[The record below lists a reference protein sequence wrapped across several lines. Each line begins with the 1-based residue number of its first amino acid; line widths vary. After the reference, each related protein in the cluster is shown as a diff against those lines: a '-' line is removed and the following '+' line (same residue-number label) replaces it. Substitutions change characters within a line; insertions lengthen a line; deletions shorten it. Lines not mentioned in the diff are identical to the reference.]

1 MQVRKPEV
9 RQSILTAAENEFLER
24 GFEKA
29 SLRGIAGRAGVTK
42 GNIYIYFNSKDQLF
56 TTLAAPA
63 MEFFER
69 SMNEP
74 ISDECVERNSR
85 SASAAFRQHMKDTHA
100 HFQTVLEHY
109 TAFKLLFFHS
119 AGSSVENCREYIIQM
134 YSRQSRR
141 YYALLGERRPEFKTD
156 VSEMFLHAMGAC
168 YVNAIEE
175 IILHKP
181 DKKEMQ
187 YFIEQI
193 TTFVHFGLE
202 HMFKQQ
208 RLKTS

>member
-9 RQSILTAAENEFLER
+9 RQSILTAAENEFLDK

-42 GNIYIYFNSKDQLF
+42 GNIYIYFKSKDQLF
-56 TTLAAPA
+56 TTLTAPA

-74 ISDECVERNSR
+74 LSDECMEKHYS
-85 SASAAFRQHMKDTHA
+85 SSAAVFPKHLNDTHA

-119 AGSSVENCREYIIQM
+119 AGSSVANCREDIIQM

-141 YYALLGERRPEFKTD
+141 CYALLGERRPEFKTD
-156 VSEMFLHAMGAC
+156 VSEMFLHALGAC

-181 DKKEMQ
+181 DRKEMQ